1 MIVNAEDLK
10 DTDFACARNSDSGY
24 SENLAFTYDSG
35 NKSLTIHRSD
45 DSSMNITGIR
55 SIHFGQNGKD
65 LNLCDPPTQ
74 FYKVKDG
81 KTPDLSKNTVSIE
94 LESLTPNSVRDI
106 TLTMSVL
113 QTKVV
118 NVHYT
123 FSNITGLDHA
133 PFEVPTEVI
142 NNTTPLST
150 SEVLSNFVK
159 VELDD

>member
-1 MIVNAEDLK
+1 MSGKTLHKWILNEQATQTNNSLFSVVIVNAEDLK

-81 KTPDLSKNTVSIE
+81 KAPDLSKNTV
-94 LESLTPNSVRDI
+94 
-106 TLTMSVL
+106 
-113 QTKVV
+113 
-118 NVHYT
+118 
-123 FSNITGLDHA
+123 
-133 PFEVPTEVI
+133 
-142 NNTTPLST
+142 
-150 SEVLSNFVK
+150 
-159 VELDD
+159 